1 ASFDDQVDDLLAVLD
16 GRRAVLAGHSFG
28 GLVCL
33 AAAERHPELV
43 AAVLAYEA
51 PMPWEPWWPSQGAGS
66 RALADAGGADPAVP
80 VDAERA
86 GDAAERFLRRMIG
99 DAAWERLPAAV
110 RAERRAEGPT
120 LVAELRSV
128 RPPAP
133 RPYDPARVA
142 VPVVAAHGSRT
153 ADHHVRAAEALARA
167 APRAELAI
175 IEGAGHGAHLTHPEA
190 FAGLVQ
196 RAMELAREGAGE
208 GGERG
213 DPAAV
218 VPPAPTGPGGVRA
231 VGGRQPGGAADRHAP
246 RAGGARHRAGHGAR
260 LLGRGDQRR
269 RAGPGPDPG
278 GHRPARAPVA
288 GARRRRPH
296 AP

>member
-1 ASFDDQVDDLLAVLD
+1 VVEPAGTARRPDGERRVRDGIWVDEAGEGPLVVLVHGALDRSSGMLRVRRALRGPVRVVRYDRRGYARSLPTGPPASFDDQVDDLLAVLD

-51 PMPWEPWWPSQGAGS
+51 PMPWEPWWPSHGAGS
-66 RALADAGGADPAVP
+66 RALADADAADPATP

-86 GDAAERFLRRMIG
+86 AEAAERFLRRMIG

-133 RPYDPARVA
+133 RPYDPARVT

-153 ADHHVRAAEALARA
+153 AAHHVRAAEALARA

-208 GGERG
+208 GG
-213 DPAAV
+213 
-218 VPPAPTGPGGVRA
+218 
-231 VGGRQPGGAADRHAP
+231 
-246 RAGGARHRAGHGAR
+246 
-260 LLGRGDQRR
+260 
-269 RAGPGPDPG
+269 
-278 GHRPARAPVA
+278 
-288 GARRRRPH
+288 
-296 AP
+296 

>member
-1 ASFDDQVDDLLAVLD
+1 VVEQAGTAHRPDGERRVRDGIWGDEVGEGPLVVLVHGALDRSSGMLRVRRALRGPARVVRYDRRGYARSLPTGPPASFDDQVDALLAVLD

-153 ADHHVRAAEALARA
+153 ADHPVRAAEALARA

-208 GGERG
+208 GG
-213 DPAAV
+213 
-218 VPPAPTGPGGVRA
+218 
-231 VGGRQPGGAADRHAP
+231 
-246 RAGGARHRAGHGAR
+246 
-260 LLGRGDQRR
+260 
-269 RAGPGPDPG
+269 
-278 GHRPARAPVA
+278 
-288 GARRRRPH
+288 
-296 AP
+296 